1 MNILGQL
8 ESQGLEQLNVE
19 GQGGQ
24 PLIAPDHMGGAHQV
38 VIHGMGKMIGGD
50 AVGFQKNVV
59 NVVFGDGQLS
69 LHQVIE
75 LKLVFNAAG
84 GAEPEHPGV
93 SGVQLSLDVLQGAIP
108 PDGVLAVIAGVFLVG
123 LLGFPHG
130 GQFLFRTEA
139 GICLALR
146 NQLLGV
152 DMVDVCPLTL
162 AVRTVNAIV
171 ALHGGAFVKGNAV
184 MLQGFD
190 QHLHRTGN
198 FPLGIGVLHP
208 KEQHAAGLVGH
219 PLGGQPLHQIA
230 QMDKTGGGGGHPGD
244 HSALRQLTGR
254 EALLHGL
261 RGFVYVRK
269 QKIG

>member
-24 PLIAPDHMGGAHQV
+24 PLIAPDHMSGAHQV

-75 LKLVFNAAG
+75 LELVFNAAG
-84 GAEPEHPGV
+84 GAETEHPGV
-93 SGVQLSLDVLQGAIP
+93 SGVQLGLNVLQGAVP
-108 PDGVLAVIAGVFLVG
+108 PDGVLAIIAGVFLVG
-123 LLGFPHG
+123 FLGFPHG
-130 GQFLFRTEA
+130 GQLFFGAEA
-139 GICLALR
+139 GVCLALR

-152 DMVDVCPLTL
+152 DMVDVRPLTL
-162 AVRTVNAIV
+162 AVGAVDALI

-198 FPLGIGVLHP
+198 LPLGIGVLHP
-208 KEQHAAGLVGH
+208 QEQYAAGLMGH

-230 QMDKTGGGGGHPGD
+230 QMDKAGGGGSHPGD

-254 EALLHGL
+254 EALLHVL